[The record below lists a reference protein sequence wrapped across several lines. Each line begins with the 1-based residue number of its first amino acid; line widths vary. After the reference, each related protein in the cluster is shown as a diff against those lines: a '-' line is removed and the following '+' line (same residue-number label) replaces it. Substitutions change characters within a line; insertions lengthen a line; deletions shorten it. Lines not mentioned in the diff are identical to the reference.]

1 MLPAEHHIPV
11 TRTARYFTLGEFSE
25 NTKDTWIVL
34 HGHNTLA
41 KDFITQFTQL
51 AEAGSFII
59 APEGLMRQ
67 YTKGYNGVVGASWM
81 TKEDR
86 DADIKDYVN
95 YLDRLFFDEIEP
107 KAKSLGIKINALGF
121 SQGSA
126 TLSRWLALGKAKIDK
141 AVFWCGSVAQDVAFS
156 KAENLKNTDV
166 FQVYASNDQ
175 FYNGD
180 FPKQQIELLRIAG
193 IKSTSYIFNGKHE
206 VSVELMKEAGVLS
219 P

>member
-1 MLPAEHHIPV
+1 MLPNEHHIPV
-11 TRTARYFTLGEFSE
+11 TRTARYFTLGELSSA
-25 NTKDTWIVL
+25 KDVWIVL
-34 HGHNTLA
+34 HGHNQLA
-41 KDFITQFTQL
+41 KDFILQFTEL
-51 AEAGSFII
+51 ANDGSFII

-107 KAKSLGIKINALGF
+107 KAKQYDIKINTLGF

-141 AVFWCGSVAQDVAFS
+141 AVFWCGSIAQDVDFT
-156 KAENLKNTDV
+156 KAENLKQTEV
-166 FQVYASNDQ
+166 FQVYASNDP
-175 FYNGD
+175 FYNND
-180 FPKQQIELLRIAG
+180 FPEQQIELLRNAG

-206 VSVELMKEAGVLS
+206 VNVGLMKEALQL
-219 P
+219 